1 MTKHPL
7 LDKVLDSSILK
18 NICEEYGTPLYTY
31 YGERIRNNL
40 DSIDAA
46 LKNNFDKY
54 QIHYAVKSNNNPNLL
69 TFMHQHLP
77 SLGADCSS
85 PGELLAAERA
95 RIPMKNCVYT
105 GNYESVDDLQSAVDS
120 GCEVNLDDESSFKR
134 LKNICIPEYISFRLN
149 PGKGKGRFTEIV
161 TGGHDAKFGIPVEK
175 IAAVY
180 KSALTDGVKTFGLQC
195 HAGSAILD
203 QNHFRE
209 NTKLI
214 LKAARNIEDTIDH
227 RLLKISI
234 GSGFGM
240 PYTDDEDPLD
250 FNNVFR
256 LVANVFKEFYG
267 QQQDDW
273 PVLCIEPGRA
283 IVGDAGILLAR
294 VTGIKKS
301 YKNFIGLDAGMETL
315 MRPALY
321 GAFHRIYKVG
331 DLSNERKMTVDVT
344 GRICENTDRLAVD
357 IPFPY
362 VDEGDIIAIM
372 DAGAY
377 GYSMAH
383 QFNTR
388 PRPAEV
394 LVDNNKPRLIRSRET
409 IEDIFLKCDT

>member
-7 LDKVLDSSILK
+7 LDEVLDGSRLI
-18 NICEEYGTPLYTY
+18 NICEKYGTPLYTY

-40 DSIDAA
+40 NSIDSA

-69 TFMHQHLP
+69 TFMHRHLP

-149 PGKGKGRFTEIV
+149 PGVGKGRFTEIV

-214 LKAARNIEDTIDH
+214 LKAARNIEDTINH

-240 PYTDDEDPLD
+240 PYTDDEVPLD

>member
-7 LDKVLDSSILK
+7 LDKVLDGSILK

-31 YGERIRNNL
+31 YGEQIRNNL
-40 DSIDAA
+40 NSIDAA

-54 QIHYAVKSNNNPNLL
+54 QIYYAVKSNNNPNLL

-149 PGKGKGRFTEIV
+149 PGAGKGRFTEIV

-180 KSALTDGVKTFGLQC
+180 KSALTDGVKSFGLQC

-203 QNHFRE
+203 QNHFRD
-209 NTKLI
+209 NTGLI

-256 LVANVFKEFYG
+256 LVAKVFKEFYG
-267 QQQDDW
+267 QHQDDW

-331 DLSNERKMTVDVT
+331 ELSNERKMTVDVT

-362 VDEGDIIAIM
+362 VDEGDVIAIM

-394 LVDNNKPRLIRSRET
+394 LVDKNKPRLIRSRET

>member
-7 LDKVLDSSILK
+7 LDKVLDGRILK

-40 DSIDAA
+40 NSINAA
-46 LKNNFDKY
+46 LKNNFEKY
-54 QIHYAVKSNNNPNLL
+54 QIQYAVKSNNNPNLL

-149 PGKGKGRFTEIV
+149 PGVGKGRFTEIV

-209 NTKLI
+209 NTELI

-227 RLLKISI
+227 KLLKISI

-250 FNNVFR
+250 FNNVFH
-256 LVANVFKEFYG
+256 LVAKVFKEFYG
-267 QQQDDW
+267 QHQDDW

-331 DLSNERKMTVDVT
+331 ELSNERKMTVDVT

-362 VDEGDIIAIM
+362 VAEGDVIAIM

-394 LVDNNKPRLIRSRET
+394 LVDKNKPRLIRSRET

>member
-7 LDKVLDSSILK
+7 LDKVLDGSILK

-40 DSIDAA
+40 NSIDAA

-54 QIHYAVKSNNNPNLL
+54 QIYYAVKSNNNPNLL

-149 PGKGKGRFTEIV
+149 PGSGKGRFTEIV

-180 KSALTDGVKTFGLQC
+180 KSALTDGVKSFGLQC

-203 QNHFRE
+203 QNHFRD
-209 NTKLI
+209 NTGLI

-256 LVANVFKEFYG
+256 LVAKVFKEFYG
-267 QQQDDW
+267 QHQDDW

-331 DLSNERKMTVDVT
+331 ELSNERKMTVDVT

-362 VDEGDIIAIM
+362 VDEGDVIAIM

>member
-7 LDKVLDSSILK
+7 LDEVLDGSRLI

-31 YGERIRNNL
+31 FGERIRNNL
-40 DSIDAA
+40 DHIDTA

-77 SLGADCSS
+77 SLGVDCSS
-85 PGELLAAERA
+85 PGELLVAKRA

-105 GNYESVDDLQSAVDS
+105 GNFESIDDLQSAVDS
-120 GCEVNLDDESSFKR
+120 GCEVNLDDETSFKR

-149 PGKGKGRFTEIV
+149 PGVGKGRFAEIV

-175 IAAVY
+175 IADVY

-209 NTKLI
+209 NTELI

-227 RLLKISI
+227 KLLKISI

-250 FNNVFR
+250 FNNVFH
-256 LVANVFKEFYG
+256 LVAKVFKEFYG
-267 QQQDDW
+267 QHQDDW

-331 DLSNERKMTVDVT
+331 ELSNERKMTVDVT

-362 VDEGDIIAIM
+362 VDEGDVIAIM

>member
-7 LDKVLDSSILK
+7 LDKVLDGSILK

-40 DSIDAA
+40 NSIDAA
-46 LKNNFDKY
+46 LMNNFDKY

-77 SLGADCSS
+77 SLDADCSS
-85 PGELLAAERA
+85 PGELVAAERA

-105 GNYESVDDLQSAVDS
+105 GNYESVNDLQSAVDS

-149 PGKGKGRFTEIV
+149 PGAGKGRFTEIV

-180 KSALTDGVKTFGLQC
+180 KSALTDGVKSFGLQC

-203 QNHFRE
+203 QNHFRD
-209 NTKLI
+209 NTGLI

-256 LVANVFKEFYG
+256 LVAKVFKEFYG
-267 QQQDDW
+267 QHQDDW

-331 DLSNERKMTVDVT
+331 ELSNERKMTVDVT

-362 VDEGDIIAIM
+362 VAEGDVIAIM

-394 LVDNNKPRLIRSRET
+394 LIDKNKPRLIRSRET

>member
-7 LDKVLDSSILK
+7 LDKVLDGSILK

-40 DSIDAA
+40 NSIDAA

-54 QIHYAVKSNNNPNLL
+54 QIYYAVKSNNNPNLL

-149 PGKGKGRFTEIV
+149 PGAGKGRFTEIV

-180 KSALTDGVKTFGLQC
+180 KSALTDGVKSFGLQC

-203 QNHFRE
+203 QNHFRD
-209 NTKLI
+209 NTGLI

-256 LVANVFKEFYG
+256 LVAKVFKEFYG
-267 QQQDDW
+267 QHQDDW

-331 DLSNERKMTVDVT
+331 ELSNERKMTVDVT

-362 VDEGDIIAIM
+362 VDEGDVIAIM

>member
-7 LDKVLDSSILK
+7 LDKVLDGSILK

-40 DSIDAA
+40 NSIDAA

-54 QIHYAVKSNNNPNLL
+54 QIYYAVKSNNNPNLL

-120 GCEVNLDDESSFKR
+120 GCEVNLDDETSFKR

-149 PGKGKGRFTEIV
+149 PGIGKGRFAEIV

-180 KSALTDGVKTFGLQC
+180 QSALTDGVKTFGLQC

-203 QNHFRE
+203 QNHFRD
-209 NTKLI
+209 NTGLI

-256 LVANVFKEFYG
+256 LVAKVFKEFYG
-267 QQQDDW
+267 QHQDDW

-331 DLSNERKMTVDVT
+331 ELSNERKMTVDVT

-362 VDEGDIIAIM
+362 VAEGDVIAIM

-394 LVDNNKPRLIRSRET
+394 LVDKNKPRLIRSRET

>member
-7 LDKVLDSSILK
+7 LDKVLDGSILK

-31 YGERIRNNL
+31 YGEQIRNNL
-40 DSIDAA
+40 NSIDAA

-54 QIHYAVKSNNNPNLL
+54 QIYYAVKSNNNPNLL

-149 PGKGKGRFTEIV
+149 PGVGKGRFTEIV

-180 KSALTDGVKTFGLQC
+180 KSALTDGVKSFGLQC

-203 QNHFRE
+203 QNHFRD
-209 NTKLI
+209 NTGLI

-256 LVANVFKEFYG
+256 LVAKVFKEFYG
-267 QQQDDW
+267 QHQDDW

-331 DLSNERKMTVDVT
+331 ELSNERKMTVDVT

-362 VDEGDIIAIM
+362 VDEGDVIAIM

-394 LVDNNKPRLIRSRET
+394 LVDKNKPRLIRSRET

>member
-180 KSALTDGVKTFGLQC
+180 KSAQTDGVKIFGLQC

-203 QNHFRE
+203 QNHFKE
-209 NTKLI
+209 NTELI
-214 LKAARNIEDTIDH
+214 LKAAQHIENTIDQ

-256 LVANVFKEFYG
+256 LVAEVFKEFYG
-267 QQQDDW
+267 QHQDDW

-331 DLSNERKMTVDVT
+331 DHSNERKMTVDVT
-344 GRICENTDRLAVD
+344 GRICENTDRLAID

-362 VDEGDIIAIM
+362 VAEGDLIAIM

-394 LVDNNKPRLIRSRET
+394 LIDKNKPILIRSRET

>member
-7 LDKVLDSSILK
+7 LDKVLDGRILK

-31 YGERIRNNL
+31 YGERICNNL
-40 DSIDAA
+40 NSINAA

-54 QIHYAVKSNNNPNLL
+54 QIQYAVKSNNNPNLL

-95 RIPMKNCVYT
+95 GIPMKNCVYT

-149 PGKGKGRFTEIV
+149 PGTGKGRFTEIV

-180 KSALTDGVKTFGLQC
+180 KSALTDGVKSFGLQC

-203 QNHFRE
+203 QNHFRD
-209 NTKLI
+209 NTGLI

-256 LVANVFKEFYG
+256 LVAKVFKEFYG
-267 QQQDDW
+267 QHQDDW

-331 DLSNERKMTVDVT
+331 ELSNERKMTVDVT

-362 VDEGDIIAIM
+362 VDEGDVIAIM

>member
-7 LDKVLDSSILK
+7 LDKVLDGSILK

-40 DSIDAA
+40 NSIDAA

-54 QIHYAVKSNNNPNLL
+54 QIYYAVKSNNNPNLL

-149 PGKGKGRFTEIV
+149 PGTGKGRFTEIV

-180 KSALTDGVKTFGLQC
+180 KSALTDGVKSFGLQC

-203 QNHFRE
+203 QNHFRD
-209 NTKLI
+209 NTGLI

-256 LVANVFKEFYG
+256 LVAKVFKEFYG
-267 QQQDDW
+267 QHQDDW

-331 DLSNERKMTVDVT
+331 ELSNERKMTVDVT

-362 VDEGDIIAIM
+362 VDEGDVIAIM

>member
-7 LDKVLDSSILK
+7 LDKVLDGRILK

-40 DSIDAA
+40 NSIDAA

-54 QIHYAVKSNNNPNLL
+54 QIQYAVKSNNNPNLL

-95 RIPMKNCVYT
+95 GIPMKNCVYT

-149 PGKGKGRFTEIV
+149 PGVGKGRFTEIV

-209 NTKLI
+209 NTELI

-227 RLLKISI
+227 KLLKISI

-250 FNNVFR
+250 FNNVFH
-256 LVANVFKEFYG
+256 LVAKVFKEFYG
-267 QQQDDW
+267 QHQDDW

-331 DLSNERKMTVDVT
+331 ELSNERKMTVDVT

-362 VDEGDIIAIM
+362 VAEGDVIAIM

-394 LVDNNKPRLIRSRET
+394 LVDKNKPRLIRSRET

>member
-7 LDKVLDSSILK
+7 LDKVLDGRILK

-40 DSIDAA
+40 NSINAA

-54 QIHYAVKSNNNPNLL
+54 QIQYAVKSNNNPNLL

-95 RIPMKNCVYT
+95 GIPMKNCVYT

-149 PGKGKGRFTEIV
+149 PGVGKGRFTEIV

-209 NTKLI
+209 NTELI
-214 LKAARNIEDTIDH
+214 LKAAQNIEDTIDH
-227 RLLKISI
+227 KLLKISI

-250 FNNVFR
+250 FNNVFH
-256 LVANVFKEFYG
+256 LVAKVFKEFYG
-267 QQQDDW
+267 QHQDDW

-331 DLSNERKMTVDVT
+331 ELSNERKMTVDVT

-362 VDEGDIIAIM
+362 VAEGDVIAIM

-394 LVDNNKPRLIRSRET
+394 LVDKNKPRLIRSRET

>member
-7 LDKVLDSSILK
+7 LDKVLDGSILK

-31 YGERIRNNL
+31 YGEQIRNNL
-40 DSIDAA
+40 NSIDAA

-54 QIHYAVKSNNNPNLL
+54 QIYYAVKSNNNPNLL

-149 PGKGKGRFTEIV
+149 PGAGKGRFTEIV

-180 KSALTDGVKTFGLQC
+180 KSALTDGVKSFGLQC

-203 QNHFRE
+203 QNHFRD
-209 NTKLI
+209 NTGLI

-256 LVANVFKEFYG
+256 LVAKVFKEFYG
-267 QQQDDW
+267 QHQDDW

-331 DLSNERKMTVDVT
+331 ELSNERKMTVDVT

-362 VDEGDIIAIM
+362 VDEGDVIAIM

>member
-7 LDKVLDSSILK
+7 LDKVLDGRILK

-40 DSIDAA
+40 NSIDAA

-54 QIHYAVKSNNNPNLL
+54 QIYYAVKSNNNPNLL

-149 PGKGKGRFTEIV
+149 PGAGKGRFTEIV

-209 NTKLI
+209 NTELI

-256 LVANVFKEFYG
+256 LVAKVFKEFYG
-267 QQQDDW
+267 QHQDDW

-331 DLSNERKMTVDVT
+331 ELSNERKMTVDVT

-362 VDEGDIIAIM
+362 VDEGDVIAIM

>member
-7 LDKVLDSSILK
+7 LDKVLDGSILK

-40 DSIDAA
+40 NSIDAA

-54 QIHYAVKSNNNPNLL
+54 QIYYAVKSNNNPNLL

-149 PGKGKGRFTEIV
+149 PGVGKGRFTEIV

-203 QNHFRE
+203 QNHFRD
-209 NTKLI
+209 NTGLI

-256 LVANVFKEFYG
+256 LVAKVFKEFYG
-267 QQQDDW
+267 QHQDDW

-331 DLSNERKMTVDVT
+331 ELSNERKMTVDVT

-362 VDEGDIIAIM
+362 VDEGDVIAIM

>member
-7 LDKVLDSSILK
+7 LDKVLDGSILK

-40 DSIDAA
+40 NSIDAA

-149 PGKGKGRFTEIV
+149 PGAGKGRFTEIV

-180 KSALTDGVKTFGLQC
+180 KSALTDGVKSFGLQC

-203 QNHFRE
+203 QNHFRD
-209 NTKLI
+209 NTGLI

-256 LVANVFKEFYG
+256 LVAKVFKEFYG
-267 QQQDDW
+267 QHQDDW

-331 DLSNERKMTVDVT
+331 ELSNERKMTVDVT

-362 VDEGDIIAIM
+362 VDEGDVIAIM

>member
-7 LDKVLDSSILK
+7 LDKVLDGSILK

-40 DSIDAA
+40 NSINAA

-54 QIHYAVKSNNNPNLL
+54 QIQYAVKSNNNPNLL

-149 PGKGKGRFTEIV
+149 PGAGKGRFTEIV

-180 KSALTDGVKTFGLQC
+180 KSALTDGVKSFGLQC

-203 QNHFRE
+203 QNHFRD
-209 NTKLI
+209 NTGLI

-250 FNNVFR
+250 FNNVFH
-256 LVANVFKEFYG
+256 LVAKVFKEFYG
-267 QQQDDW
+267 QHQDDW

-331 DLSNERKMTVDVT
+331 ELSNERKMTVDVT

-362 VDEGDIIAIM
+362 VAEGDVIAIM

>member
-7 LDKVLDSSILK
+7 LDKVLDGSILK

-40 DSIDAA
+40 NSIDAA

-54 QIHYAVKSNNNPNLL
+54 QIYYAVKSNNNPNLL

-120 GCEVNLDDESSFKR
+120 GCEVNLDDETSFKR

-149 PGKGKGRFTEIV
+149 PGVGKGRFAEIV

-203 QNHFRE
+203 QNHFRD
-209 NTKLI
+209 NTGLI

-256 LVANVFKEFYG
+256 LVAKVFKEFYG
-267 QQQDDW
+267 QHQDDW

-331 DLSNERKMTVDVT
+331 ELSNERKMTVDVT

-362 VDEGDIIAIM
+362 VDEGDVIAIM

>member
-7 LDKVLDSSILK
+7 LDKVLDGSILK

-40 DSIDAA
+40 NSIDAA

-54 QIHYAVKSNNNPNLL
+54 QIYYAVKSNNNPNLL

-149 PGKGKGRFTEIV
+149 PGVGKGRFTEIV

-180 KSALTDGVKTFGLQC
+180 KSALTDGVKSFGLQC

-203 QNHFRE
+203 QNHFRD
-209 NTKLI
+209 NTGLI

-256 LVANVFKEFYG
+256 LVAKVFKEFYG
-267 QQQDDW
+267 QHQDDW

-362 VDEGDIIAIM
+362 VDEGDVIAIM

>member
-7 LDKVLDSSILK
+7 LDKVLDGRILK
-18 NICEEYGTPLYTY
+18 IICEEYGTPLYTY

-40 DSIDAA
+40 NSIDAA

-54 QIHYAVKSNNNPNLL
+54 QIQYAVKSNNNPNLL

-95 RIPMKNCVYT
+95 GIPMKNCVYT

-149 PGKGKGRFTEIV
+149 PGAGKGRFTEIV

-180 KSALTDGVKTFGLQC
+180 KSALTDGVKSFGLQC

-209 NTKLI
+209 NTELI

-227 RLLKISI
+227 KLLKISI

-256 LVANVFKEFYG
+256 LVAKVFKEFYG
-267 QQQDDW
+267 QHQDDW

-331 DLSNERKMTVDVT
+331 ELSNERKMTVDVT

-362 VDEGDIIAIM
+362 VAEGDVIAIM

>member
-7 LDKVLDSSILK
+7 LDKVLDGSILK

-31 YGERIRNNL
+31 YGEQIRNNL
-40 DSIDAA
+40 NSIDAA

-54 QIHYAVKSNNNPNLL
+54 QIYYAVKSNNNPNLL

-95 RIPMKNCVYT
+95 GIPMKNCVYT

-149 PGKGKGRFTEIV
+149 PGAGKGRFTEIV

-180 KSALTDGVKTFGLQC
+180 KSALTDGVKSFGLQC

-203 QNHFRE
+203 QNHFRD
-209 NTKLI
+209 NTGLI

-256 LVANVFKEFYG
+256 LVAKVFKEFYG
-267 QQQDDW
+267 QHQDDW

-331 DLSNERKMTVDVT
+331 ELSNERKMTVDVT

-362 VDEGDIIAIM
+362 VDEGDVIAIM

-394 LVDNNKPRLIRSRET
+394 LVDKNKPRLIRSRET

>member
-7 LDKVLDSSILK
+7 LDKVLDGRILK

-40 DSIDAA
+40 NSIDAA

-54 QIHYAVKSNNNPNLL
+54 QIQYAVKSNNNPNLL

-95 RIPMKNCVYT
+95 GIPMKNCVYT

-149 PGKGKGRFTEIV
+149 PGVGKGRFTEIV

-209 NTKLI
+209 NTELI
-214 LKAARNIEDTIDH
+214 LKAAQNIEDTIDH
-227 RLLKISI
+227 KLLKISI

-250 FNNVFR
+250 FNNVFH
-256 LVANVFKEFYG
+256 LVAKVFKEFYG
-267 QQQDDW
+267 QHQDDW

-331 DLSNERKMTVDVT
+331 ELSNERKMTVDVT

-362 VDEGDIIAIM
+362 VAEGDVIAIM

-394 LVDNNKPRLIRSRET
+394 LVDKNKPRLIRSRET

>member
-7 LDKVLDSSILK
+7 LDEVLDGSRLI

-31 YGERIRNNL
+31 FGERIRNNL
-40 DSIDAA
+40 DHIDTA
-46 LKNNFDKY
+46 LKKNFDKY

-77 SLGADCSS
+77 SLGVDCSS
-85 PGELLAAERA
+85 PGELLVAKRA

-105 GNYESVDDLQSAVDS
+105 GNFESIDDLQSAVDS
-120 GCEVNLDDESSFKR
+120 GCEVNLDDETSFKR

-149 PGKGKGRFTEIV
+149 PGVGKGRFAEIV

-180 KSALTDGVKTFGLQC
+180 QSALTDGVKTFGLQC

-209 NTKLI
+209 NTELI

-227 RLLKISI
+227 KLLKISI

-250 FNNVFR
+250 FNNVFH
-256 LVANVFKEFYG
+256 LVAKVFKEFYG
-267 QQQDDW
+267 QHQDDW

-331 DLSNERKMTVDVT
+331 ELSNERKMTVDVT

-362 VDEGDIIAIM
+362 VAEGDVIAIM

-394 LVDNNKPRLIRSRET
+394 LVDKNKLRLIRSRET

>member
-7 LDKVLDSSILK
+7 LDKVLDGSILK

-31 YGERIRNNL
+31 YGEQIRNNL
-40 DSIDAA
+40 NSIDAA

-54 QIHYAVKSNNNPNLL
+54 QIYYAVKSNNNPNLL

-149 PGKGKGRFTEIV
+149 PGAGKGRFTEIV

-180 KSALTDGVKTFGLQC
+180 KSALTDGVKSFGLQC

-203 QNHFRE
+203 QNHFRD
-209 NTKLI
+209 NTGLI

-256 LVANVFKEFYG
+256 LVAKVFKEFYG
-267 QQQDDW
+267 QHQDDW

-331 DLSNERKMTVDVT
+331 ELSNERKMTVDVT

-362 VDEGDIIAIM
+362 VAEGDVIAIM

-394 LVDNNKPRLIRSRET
+394 LVDKNKPRLIRSRET

>member
-7 LDKVLDSSILK
+7 LDKVLDGRILK

-40 DSIDAA
+40 NSINAA
-46 LKNNFDKY
+46 LKNNFEKY
-54 QIHYAVKSNNNPNLL
+54 QIQYAVKSNNNPNLL

-95 RIPMKNCVYT
+95 GIPMKNCVYT

-120 GCEVNLDDESSFKR
+120 GCEVNLDDETSFKR

-149 PGKGKGRFTEIV
+149 PGVGKGRFTEIV

-209 NTKLI
+209 NTELI
-214 LKAARNIEDTIDH
+214 LKAAQNIEDTINH
-227 RLLKISI
+227 KLLKISI

-250 FNNVFR
+250 FNNVFH
-256 LVANVFKEFYG
+256 LVAKVFKEFYG
-267 QQQDDW
+267 QHQDDW

-331 DLSNERKMTVDVT
+331 ELSNERKMTVDVT

-362 VDEGDIIAIM
+362 VAEGDVIAIM

-394 LVDNNKPRLIRSRET
+394 LVDKNKLRLIRSRET